1 MNSSF
6 SERVLQGVLISDG
19 AMGTQLHSRGGYNPN
34 HSLDFLNVT
43 NPNLVKAIHLDY
55 ISAGA
60 EMITTNTYRANAP
73 MLTSLGV
80 GEQFNKINAA
90 AVKIAQEARSLSGQ
104 QVWIAG
110 SIGPPGKQ
118 TDLFGAS
125 SLSNIANTVQ
135 DQADVLA
142 NNGVDLILLETFPS
156 VADLTEAVSGIRKV
170 TDLPIVA
177 QLTFMDDKQTP
188 GGDTALDVVA
198 ALNESD
204 VIAYGANCSVG
215 PSLLIEILETMISTA
230 KVPLIIQPNAG
241 FGSYQF
247 GRLVYGSSPSYMA
260 EMTSRMLEIGGTI
273 VGGCC
278 GTTPEHTAQIRDIV
292 HFHKPGKKSTSKK
305 AAPKT
310 EMTNRKQKQI
320 LEPTALAQ
328 SFKKGQFVVTLEVT
342 PPRGFDFT
350 PTLNKLRSVSN
361 SVHAFNVTDSPRA
374 QGRMSA
380 LAAAS
385 IIQARLGKETILHLA
400 LRHRNLLALHG
411 ELLGAHALGARN
423 IFTVMGDAPNSG
435 DYPQATAI
443 SDVTP
448 SGLIKILNGFN
459 DGVDAS
465 GRPMEQATKFLI
477 GCALDLNS
485 NNMET
490 ELRNLDRKINAG
502 ADFLMSQPVYDPE
515 KVERFRQR
523 LGGFPLPLLLGV
535 LPLRNTRHA
544 HFLDNEV
551 PGITIPDQII
561 NRLEKA
567 EENAS
572 EEGYIISQ
580 EIIKNV
586 RKSIAGVYFIPAFGQ
601 YDSVNSV
608 MNID

>member
-1 MNSSF
+1 M
-6 SERVLQGVLISDG
+6 
-19 AMGTQLHSRGGYNPN
+19 
-34 HSLDFLNVT
+34 
-43 NPNLVKAIHLDY
+43 
-55 ISAGA
+55 
-60 EMITTNTYRANAP
+60 
-73 MLTSLGV
+73 
-80 GEQFNKINAA
+80 
-90 AVKIAQEARSLSGQ
+90 
-104 QVWIAG
+104 
-110 SIGPPGKQ
+110 
-118 TDLFGAS
+118 
-125 SLSNIANTVQ
+125 
-135 DQADVLA
+135 
-142 NNGVDLILLETFPS
+142 
-156 VADLTEAVSGIRKV
+156 
-170 TDLPIVA
+170 
-177 QLTFMDDKQTP
+177 
-188 GGDTALDVVA
+188 
-198 ALNESD
+198 
-204 VIAYGANCSVG
+204 C
-215 PSLLIEILETMISTA
+215 
-230 KVPLIIQPNAG
+230 
-241 FGSYQF
+241 
-247 GRLVYGSSPSYMA
+247 
-260 EMTSRMLEIGGTI
+260 
-273 VGGCC
+273 
-278 GTTPEHTAQIRDIV
+278 IRD
-292 HFHKPGKKSTSKK
+292 S
-305 AAPKT
+305 
-310 EMTNRKQKQI
+310 
-320 LEPTALAQ
+320 
-328 SFKKGQFVVTLEVT
+328 
-342 PPRGFDFT
+342 T

-551 PGITIPDQII
+551 PGITIPDQIF

-572 EEGYIISQ
+572 QEGYIISQ

-608 MNID
+608 MNIE